1 VEARVRNGL
10 VWAIAALFIIGT
22 SAATAVPIADY
33 PLFGGQA
40 VRFAI
45 VAVILLAVAGSRP
58 GPRPRLDRRDL
69 VLLVTLAATGL
80 GGFNVCLIAAVGYAD
95 PAVVGTVIAATPI
108 GLALIGPLLEQ
119 RAPRRAIVLGCVV
132 VASGAAIST
141 GLGDATLAGAVL
153 AVAALGC
160 EIAFSLLAVPLLPRL
175 GALRV
180 TAYASALAAPLLL
193 FTGLLVDGSQV
204 LRMPT
209 VEEALSLV
217 YLTVVV
223 AVLANLLWYA
233 ALPRI
238 RADCAG
244 LFYGFV
250 PIGALTA
257 AGILGTG
264 TPDPTDLLGAGLVI
278 AGLLIGLAPERWR
291 PYAPVQTHD
300 PVEQTCD
307 R

>member
-1 VEARVRNGL
+1 MEAGVRNGL

-22 SAATAVPIADY
+22 SAATAVPIAEY

-45 VAVILLAVAGSRP
+45 VGVILLAVAGSRP
-58 GPRPRLDRRDL
+58 GPRPRVGRRDAA
-69 VLLVTLAATGL
+69 LLTALAATGL
-80 GGFNVCLIAAVGYAD
+80 GGFNVCLIAAVRYAD

-108 GLALIGPLLEQ
+108 GLALVGPLLDK

-132 VASGAAIST
+132 VALGAGIST
-141 GLGDATLAGAVL
+141 GLGDATLAGTLL

-193 FTGLLVDGSQV
+193 LTGLLVDGSDV

-209 VEEALSLV
+209 VGEALSLA

-257 AGILGTG
+257 AGVLGTG
-264 TPDPTDLLGAGLVI
+264 TPDPTDLLGAALVI

-291 PYAPVQTHD
+291 PPARAQASD
-300 PVEQTCD
+300 RVEQTCG

>member
-1 VEARVRNGL
+1 

-45 VAVILLAVAGSRP
+45 VGVILLAVAGSRP
-58 GPRPRLDRRDL
+58 GPRPRLERRDL
-69 VLLVTLAATGL
+69 ALLTALAATGL
-80 GGFNVCLIAAVGYAD
+80 GGFNVCLIAAVRYAD

-108 GLALIGPLLEQ
+108 GLALVGPLLEQ
-119 RAPRRAIVLGCVV
+119 RTPRRAIVLGCVV
-132 VASGAAIST
+132 VAVGAGIST
-141 GLGDATLAGAVL
+141 GLGDATLAGGLL

-160 EIAFSLLAVPLLPRL
+160 EIGFSLLAVPLLPRL

-193 FTGLLVDGSQV
+193 LLGLVVDGSQV
-204 LRMPT
+204 LRVPT
-209 VEEALSLV
+209 VAEALSLA

-223 AVLANLLWYA
+223 AVAANLLWYA

-257 AGILGTG
+257 AGVLGTG
-264 TPDPTDLLGAGLVI
+264 TPDATDLLGAGLVI

-291 PYAPVQTHD
+291 QPVPVQAND
-300 PVEQTCD
+300 AAEQTCN